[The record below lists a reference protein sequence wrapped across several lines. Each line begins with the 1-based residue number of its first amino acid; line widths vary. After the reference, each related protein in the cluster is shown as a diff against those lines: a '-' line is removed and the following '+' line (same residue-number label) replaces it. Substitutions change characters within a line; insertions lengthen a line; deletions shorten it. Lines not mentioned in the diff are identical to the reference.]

1 MMKEMHLTKCSV
13 QLPNLQKN
21 CLGLVDFLKRFTYL
35 HCFKSVQIRSFSG
48 RYIPIFGL
56 NTEIYSINL
65 RIQSEYGKIRILKR
79 LKSKFSK
86 FAIVPRKVQRGKTI
100 EVICDCNRTQTHNHL
115 VHKRKLNPVIT
126 PASLGNWLSVRL
138 QTKWLRVRISW
149 QSLPVT

>member
-1 MMKEMHLTKCSV
+1 MKEMHLTKCSV

-79 LKSKFSK
+79 LKTKFSK

-100 EVICDCNRTQTHNHL
+100 EVIYDCNRTRTHNHL